1 MRKKC
6 REGIITLQT
15 PLDRDRLSESKSN
28 ASFPHFPAWRLPC
41 NTPFHS
47 SSSSLWAQTANHS
60 WQSLSVQQLCG
71 VHTYGEGQDHQTN
84 RNLWPNQ
91 GSEPKSPE
99 MKGYCTYFSSKK
111 PFGVHIDHSPG
122 EKVSDWC
129 TAAQNG
135 SVNVCDVQ
143 GLVNGAS
150 LLLNELL
157 AKQMGQLQ
165 PQTFLFKDD
174 VSRAQ
179 RGVDSGMFL
188 KILSFQR
195 TFKYEN
201 LFSFLFLIYRDR
213 KSSLRGITEMETSYC
228 YLVIMVKIHL
238 FKGSLLI

>member
-1 MRKKC
+1 M
-6 REGIITLQT
+6 
-15 PLDRDRLSESKSN
+15 
-28 ASFPHFPAWRLPC
+28 
-41 NTPFHS
+41 
-47 SSSSLWAQTANHS
+47 
-60 WQSLSVQQLCG
+60 
-71 VHTYGEGQDHQTN
+71 
-84 RNLWPNQ
+84 
-91 GSEPKSPE
+91 
-99 MKGYCTYFSSKK
+99 
-111 PFGVHIDHSPG
+111 
-122 EKVSDWC
+122 
-129 TAAQNG
+129 
-135 SVNVCDVQ
+135 
-143 GLVNGAS
+143 NGAS